1 MFFRR
6 KQKPSKPIIGDDGFY
21 YAEEGQEYDSDEF
34 ETDSDV
40 SCNSEDGDASDDEKD
55 ATKEK
60 EGNIQV
66 DEGTEL
72 VDDSD
77 SGNKE
82 EPVLVESNGSS
93 ASFVIVENDAAK
105 DDTSTNNGAKELEAS
120 TAKEQQ
126 AFEEIETLILDKNDA
141 PLKLELE
148 VESDS
153 EDLIDDNAT
162 GRHSIESSGLE
173 TVNLEEDDVHSST
186 MLKENAKEVQQLS
199 SLNDK
204 RSMLALASKHD
215 RVDIIKTILQ
225 PNTNSDN
232 KALAQLLLN
241 NINIGGNSQY
251 TKDDLEPIFLPPLH
265 IAIASSST
273 NAASCLLRMGSNP
286 AIRPEIPND
295 WEGPD
300 WGETV
305 VDGNKWN
312 VFHNMSAWELAYGT
326 TRKSVPGT
334 EGKKGW
340 FGFKSSGNLDDEVP
354 KLYIPIKI
362 DPAKL
367 EGIKHAFTAEALRAI
382 GSDEVERLGE
392 LLDSGLGSMT
402 RIEIGGKDLIGWCH
416 EMSAATCIKMLEMR
430 YSVAKSES
438 EEAVEVEDNKDKDV
452 DVAKDENEDEGG
464 DDTLKDDDDDDDS
477 CLYDELKLTLRDLRN
492 KLEESESLA
501 PALSS
506 MLDNLAEEVSVTQ
519 GLLMEHG
526 DDSNAALLSQVR
538 LLKKQREEVEDESS
552 HWEACLSDRY
562 AELDMCTMWWIKQ
575 GGSLN
580 DIPIRPVTAAK
591 AAKADPV
598 ETLPVDFKERVKET
612 YKQLCQSETKVKK
625 LRASIA
631 DLSQE
636 SLRNLEKVE
645 KLGLLG
651 AVKLT
656 RKLKEEVRVQ
666 KEALEAV
673 VREESSVR
681 ARVSMLTEM
690 LESDQASKNQKAPSE
705 AVEPSSVEIDRDVIE
720 QVRPESPILQEFTP
734 PNQSNSDS
742 YESYDSEDD
751 EDDSD
756 YSGESES
763 DDSDSYE
770 SDEEDEMP
778 HSEAIKRGHST
789 AIVKWVD
796 DGDLGVFTFKV
807 WNLLV
812 RMFGLTQ
819 KAIKQTVKA
828 TVDDVVNLPR
838 VMII

>member
-40 SCNSEDGDASDDEKD
+40 SCDGDGDASDNEKD
-55 ATKEK
+55 AAKDKEHD
-60 EGNIQV
+60 IQV
-66 DEGTEL
+66 DEGTDL
-72 VDDSD
+72 VDEFDY
-77 SGNKE
+77 GNKE
-82 EPVLVESNGSS
+82 EPVLVENNG
-93 ASFVIVENDAAK
+93 SFVIVENDAAK
-105 DDTSTNNGAKELEAS
+105 DDTRTNNGAKELEES
-120 TAKEQQ
+120 RAKEQE
-126 AFEEIETLILDKNDA
+126 AFEEIETSILDKNDA
-141 PLKLELE
+141 PLELELE

-173 TVNLEEDDVHSST
+173 TVNLEEDDVHPST

-204 RSMLALASKHD
+204 RSMLALAAKHD

-225 PNTNSDN
+225 NSDN

-241 NINIGGNSQY
+241 NINISGNSQY

-295 WEGPD
+295 WVGPD
-300 WGETV
+300 WGGSV
-305 VDGNKWN
+305 IDGNKWN
-312 VFHNMSAWELAYGT
+312 IFHNMSAWELAYGT

-340 FGFKSSGNLDDEVP
+340 FGFKSSSNLDDEVP
-354 KLYIPIKI
+354 KVYIPINI

-416 EMSAATCIKMLEMR
+416 EMSAATCIKMLEKR
-430 YSVAKSES
+430 YSVAKSKS
-438 EEAVEVEDNKDKDV
+438 EEAIVVEDKDKD
-452 DVAKDENEDEGG
+452 DDAAKDENEDEGG
-464 DDTLKDDDDDDDS
+464 DILKDDDGDDDS
-477 CLYDELKLTLRDLRN
+477 CLYDELKLTLRDLKN

-580 DIPIRPVTAAK
+580 GIPIRPLPAAK
-591 AAKADPV
+591 DAKADPV
-598 ETLPVDFKERVKET
+598 ESLPVDFKERVKET

-681 ARVSMLTEM
+681 ARVSMLTLM
-690 LESDQASKNQKAPSE
+690 LESDQAAKKQKAPSE
-705 AVEPSSVEIDRDVIE
+705 SVQPSSVEIDRDVIE
-720 QVRPESPILQEFTP
+720 EVRHETPILQEFTR

-770 SDEEDEMP
+770 SDEEDRMT
-778 HSEAIKRGHST
+778 HSEAIKSGRSR
-789 AIVKWVD
+789 AIVNWVD

-819 KAIKQTVKA
+819 KAIKQTAKA

>member
-6 KQKPSKPIIGDDGFY
+6 KQKPAGPIVGDDGFY
-21 YAEEGQEYDSDEF
+21 YAAEGQEYDSDEF
-34 ETDSDV
+34 ETDSDY
-40 SCNSEDGDASDDEKD
+40 SDGDVPDDEKD
-55 ATKEK
+55 AAE
-60 EGNIQV
+60 EQEHDINV
-66 DEGTEL
+66 DEGKEL
-72 VDDSD
+72 VDASD

-82 EPVLVESNGSS
+82 EPVGSNGSS
-93 ASFVIVENDAAK
+93 ATFVMVENDAAK
-105 DDTSTNNGAKELEAS
+105 DDANKGAKELEAS

-126 AFEEIETLILDKNDA
+126 DVEEIEILTFDKNDA
-141 PLKLELE
+141 PLELELE
-148 VESDS
+148 LESDS
-153 EDLIDDNAT
+153 EDLIDSNA
-162 GRHSIESSGLE
+162 RHSIESSGLE
-173 TVNLEEDDVHSST
+173 TVNLEEDNV
-186 MLKENAKEVQQLS
+186 KENAKDAQQLT
-199 SLNDK
+199 SLYNK
-204 RSMLALASKHD
+204 RSMLALAAKHD

-241 NINIGGNSQY
+241 NINIDGNSQY

-295 WEGPD
+295 WKGPD

-312 VFHNMSAWELAYGT
+312 VFHNMSAWEIAYGT
-326 TRKSVPGT
+326 TRKSAPGT

-340 FGFKSSGNLDDEVP
+340 LFGFKSSSNLVDEVP

-362 DPAKL
+362 DAAKL

-392 LLDSGLGSMT
+392 LLDSGLGSTT
-402 RIEIGGKDLIGWCH
+402 RIEIGGKDLFGWCH
-416 EMSAATCIKMLEMR
+416 EMSAATCIKMLEKR
-430 YSVAKSES
+430 YSATESKS
-438 EEAVEVEDNKDKDV
+438 EEAVEVKGIKDDDN
-452 DVAKDENEDEGG
+452 DVAKENNEGEV
-464 DDTLKDDDDDDDS
+464 DDNLKDDDDDS
-477 CLYDELKLTLRDLRN
+477 CIYDELALLDLRN

-501 PALSS
+501 IALSS

-526 DDSNAALLSQVR
+526 DDTNAALLSQVR
-538 LLKKQREEVEDESS
+538 LLKKQREEVEDEII
-552 HWEACLSDRY
+552 HCEACLSDRY

-575 GGSLN
+575 GGSLDN
-580 DIPIRPVTAAK
+580 IPIRPVPAAK
-591 AAKADPV
+591 AAKADPF
-598 ETLPVDFKERVKET
+598 ETQPVDFKARGKEIS
-612 YKQLCQSETKVKK
+612 KQLCQSETKVKK

-636 SLRNLEKVE
+636 SARNLEKVE

-651 AVKLT
+651 AVKLI

-673 VREESSVR
+673 VREESSAR
-681 ARVSMLTEM
+681 ARVLVLKEM
-690 LESDQASKNQKAPSE
+690 LERGEASKNQKAPSE
-705 AVEPSSVEIDRDVIE
+705 AVQPSSVEIDRDIIE
-720 QVRPESPILQEFTP
+720 EVRPESPILQEFTG

-742 YESYDSEDD
+742 YESYESEDS
-751 EDDSD
+751 DSD
-756 YSGESES
+756 YSSGESES
-763 DDSDSYE
+763 DSDSYE
-770 SDEEDEMP
+770 SDEDYE
-778 HSEAIKRGHST
+778 RGHST
-789 AIVKWVD
+789 AIIKWVD

-812 RMFGLTQ
+812 RMFGLSRN
-819 KAIKQTVKA
+819 AIKQTAQA